1 MEQSKSPKL
10 VKQLLIVNA
19 DMIHGIFTQLCSPIQ
34 NPSCHELNVGNQ
46 LSWKKQYI
54 IWQCHLF
61 LFISKYFQW
70 LSLSFLSILKYCPHW
85 SQRLKIANS
94 QILKSNIFCG
104 TVVFMP
110 SVICQNKHSSSSNQQ
125 IES

>member
-46 LSWKKQYI
+46 LSWKQQYI
-54 IWQCHLF
+54 LMAMP
-61 LFISKYFQW
+61 FISIHIK
-70 LSLSFLSILKYCPHW
+70 
-85 SQRLKIANS
+85 KI
-94 QILKSNIFCG
+94 Q
-104 TVVFMP
+104 
-110 SVICQNKHSSSSNQQ
+110 
-125 IES
+125 